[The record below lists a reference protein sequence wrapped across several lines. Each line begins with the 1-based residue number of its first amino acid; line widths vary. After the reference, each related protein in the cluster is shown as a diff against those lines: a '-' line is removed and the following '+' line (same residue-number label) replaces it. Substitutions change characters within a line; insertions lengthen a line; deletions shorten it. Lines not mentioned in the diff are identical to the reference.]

1 MRQRGRDAWEL
12 RVYLGTRRRRPG
24 AVSGGR
30 REPPIV
36 PPRSPESRQL
46 EGLLADQAGYAQLRA
61 GTVGELLER
70 WFEGGLACVGSLDG
84 APDPL
89 SILDCHLAP
98 DLGHLS
104 VAKLTTADIDDL
116 LGPSDAWRWPR
127 RASRWHR
134 AQSIGCTW
142 VLHRA
147 LAQAVRWEWV
157 WLNPASTA
165 SPPRV
170 PPADVRPPGPPLV
183 AALLD
188 TVRDHHP
195 GLHAYLCLAV
205 STGARRSQLL
215 ALRWVD
221 IDEPRTRL
229 GSSERWWKA
238 RAGRCCR
245 RPRRTAPTV
254 EELDQTNLEVL
265 VAHRSRA
272 TETAAREAGAEPNLD
287 GFVFSP
293 DGAGS
298 TPWRPNWVTKQFIA
312 ARRAANLS
320 HFRLHDLRHFMATQ
334 MLTVGVP
341 IATVAHRLSH
351 ARASTTLNVYAHA
364 VPGHDRRAAEALAA
378 VVEAARVPPAPGAS

>member
-1 MRQRGRDAWEL
+1 MRQRGRDAWGNL
-12 RVYLGTRRRRPG
+12 RVYLGTDAETGRQRWATRTVHG
-24 AVSGGR
+24 SR
-30 REPPIV
+30 REAQ
-36 PPRSPESRQL
+36 SQL
-46 EGLLADQAGYAQLRA
+46 KALADQAGYAQLRA
-61 GTVGELLER
+61 GTVGELFGTLVR
-70 WFEGGLACVGSLDG
+70 GGLACVGSLDG

-89 SILDCHLAP
+89 DPRLPPGPGSRAPVGGEADHGRHL
-98 DLGHLS
+98 
-104 VAKLTTADIDDL
+104 L
-116 LGPSDAWRWPR
+116 LLRPSDAWRWPR
-127 RASRWHR
+127 LGRALAPGTVHR
-134 AQSIGCTW
+134 VHV

-221 IDEPRTRL
+221 IDEPWSVIGFQRALVEGPGGPVLQATKTHRTYR
-229 GSSERWWKA
+229 
-238 RAGRCCR
+238 
-245 RPRRTAPTV
+245 V
-254 EELDQTNLEVL
+254 ELDQTNLEGL
-265 VAHRSRA
+265 VAHRCA
-272 TETAAREAGAEPNLD
+272 TETAAREAGAELNLD
-287 GFVFSP
+287 GFVFSS

-351 ARASTTLNVYAHA
+351 AHASTTLNVYAHA
-364 VPGHDRRAAEALAA
+364 VPGGDRLAAEALAA
-378 VVEAARVPPAPGAS
+378 IVEAARVPPAPEAS